1 MWLFYSISFSLG
13 LLLVSL
19 WNMNH
24 VFGWFESLDSLYG
37 IGIGLMILAGTY
49 YVYRDIAKKV
59 WYKQIISGF
68 FLYLA
73 IANLTDELFF
83 DPFVV
88 SIKEYLTALIT
99 LIIITYATRARV
111 D

>member
-1 MWLFYSISFSLG
+1 MWLFYSIFFSLG
-13 LLLVSL
+13 LILVSF
-19 WNMNH
+19 WNLNH
-24 VFGWFESLDSLYG
+24 AFHWFKSLDACYG

-49 YVYRDIAKKV
+49 YVYRHIAKKV

-88 SIKEYLTALIT
+88 SIKEYLTALLA
-99 LIIITYATRARV
+99 LIIITYLTRVRL